1 MTVWLTDI
9 MMVLFAGALASL
21 LLDLGKKRYGN
32 ARPVVVGVASILA
45 LGFSLIDVLLNWSAT
60 LTQTISVQ
68 PTLADLASLYLVNK
82 FSIFVLF
89 TVLAIGLAVSFY
101 SLKFLN
107 PSENAGPFFALML
120 FLIVSLVGIV
130 TAGDLLELFL
140 FWEGMSVA
148 AYGLVAFNKKVTVSL
163 EAALKYLFLAGTGS
177 LIALFGISIVYILT
191 GSIQLSALAFLF
203 QKDPQL
209 GALGLSMLV
218 MGFGVEAAIFPLHT
232 WLPDA
237 YSAAPTPVSAI
248 LAGVVTETAVFAL
261 IKIISPSFMPLAQL
275 ITPSITV
282 SITLSQPVATLGLI
296 QSSLVIIA
304 VLTMLIGNLG
314 ALGQGNIK
322 RMLSY
327 SSIAHVGYMLAA
339 LATFSTVG
347 VVAILFHIWNHGL
360 VKSSFFMLTGNKGKA
375 YEDADLGN
383 VKGLFHQNKLTGGMF
398 ALSSLGMLGVPPFG
412 TFWSELLIIQALLAT
427 QSLTFYALAVVVVLN
442 IVFSVGYFSKVVTS
456 VAQKP
461 SSDTATKVSWSLT
474 ITPLL
479 LLLLSL
485 LTGFAPWLMLGRLS

>member
-1 MTVWLTDI
+1 MWLTDI

-21 LLDLGKKRYGN
+21 LLDLGKKRYGTL
-32 ARPVVVGVASILA
+32 RPVVVGMASILA
-45 LGFSLIDVLLNWSAT
+45 LGFSLIDVSLNWSAT

-68 PTLADLASLYLVNK
+68 PTLADLASLYFVNK

-177 LIALFGISIVYILT
+177 LIALFGVSIVYILT

-209 GALGLSMLV
+209 GALGLFMLV

>member
-1 MTVWLTDI
+1 MWLTDI

-21 LLDLGKKRYGN
+21 LLDLGKKRYGTL
-32 ARPVVVGVASILA
+32 RPVVVGMASILA
-45 LGFSLIDVLLNWSAT
+45 LGFSLIDVSLNWSAT

-209 GALGLSMLV
+209 GALGLFMLV